1 MTIAG
6 KKLISNVARD
16 ITINDIVIKAR
27 KSLNITLE
35 KYKELLNNDM
45 FKDYIN
51 KNIIV
56 VYNTNIDIKITT
68 KSNKTTTKNATT
80 TNNVK
85 LHNNNVITKDSTTKA
100 VEPIVKEKAPK
111 STTKRSRKRSKTTK
125 D

>member
-1 MTIAG
+1 MTVVG
-6 KKLISNVARD
+6 KKLISNIARD

-35 KYKELLNNDM
+35 KYKELLDNDM

-85 LHNNNVITKDSTTKA
+85 LHNNSVITKDSTKA